1 MGESAF
7 WGFVAASSLILG
19 ALITLVFDIPRRV
32 VGLIMGFGAGVLLS
46 AVAYELVLKAYLEST
61 DEEIGLALFSGA
73 LVYFAGDWLI
83 SRHGAADRKSV
94 DGESAGNP
102 LALVLGAL
110 LDGIPESFIL
120 GLSVA
125 TGGSVGVA
133 YLAAVFLSNLPE
145 SIAAS
150 AGLLRGGWA
159 RSRLIGMWLFIAICS
174 AASAGL
180 GYLYFSGAS
189 GQSGSLV
196 LAFSGGAVL
205 AMLAMTML
213 PEAYEEGGRATGLVT
228 VVGFTLA
235 FFLSTLE

>member
-19 ALITLVFDIPRRV
+19 ALITLVFDIPRQV
-32 VGLIMGFGAGVLLS
+32 VGLIIGFG
-46 AVAYELVLKAYLEST
+46 
-61 DEEIGLALFSGA
+61 
-73 LVYFAGDWLI
+73 
-83 SRHGAADRKSV
+83 
-94 DGESAGNP
+94 
-102 LALVLGAL
+102 
-110 LDGIPESFIL
+110 
-120 GLSVA
+120 
-125 TGGSVGVA
+125 
-133 YLAAVFLSNLPE
+133 
-145 SIAAS
+145 